1 MMFLRE
7 EEGGGRGGREI
18 GGRASENA
26 GERGR
31 EEGRRITVITGAR
44 QGVGEKAR
52 GKGEGLRWVSAKERT
67 PFRGKFP
74 RDARHTVHLCKLIFR
89 VYTALPLP
97 APSPFPPSGPSSRYT
112 PVAVSRHVA
121 VSRDRNNHRERT
133 PRRERSTAGDLLL
146 LRVCHL
152 LGCWDLRPF
161 FLSLS
166 PLSLS
171 LSSLPSHPSDR
182 KTRGLGRCRTLP
194 LDRGYR
200 ALFYFLSSSRREQ
213 LS

>member
-1 MMFLRE
+1 M
-7 EEGGGRGGREI
+7 
-18 GGRASENA
+18 
-26 GERGR
+26 
-31 EEGRRITVITGAR
+31 
-44 QGVGEKAR
+44 
-52 GKGEGLRWVSAKERT
+52 SAKERT
-67 PFRGKFP
+67 PFRGKFL

-89 VYTALPLP
+89 VYTAFPLP

-133 PRRERSTAGDLLL
+133 PKRERSTAGDLLL

-171 LSSLPSHPSDR
+171 LSSLPSHPSER
-182 KTRGLGRCRTLP
+182 KTCGLGRCALCLSTA
-194 LDRGYR
+194 DI
-200 ALFYFLSSSRREQ
+200 ALFFIFFLRPGANNSLNRSDVETPLSSPLFLPSNRSYFAGRKN
-213 LS
+213 LTSLD